1 MKTFDKKRDLKIF
14 TLYEHLEKH
23 NFIVV
28 DEKLRNDLNFLRGQL
43 KHFFDL
49 RFGISSKLFNP
60 ITPV

>member
-43 KHFFDL
+43 QHFL
-49 RFGISSKLFNP
+49 I
-60 ITPV
+60 

>member
-28 DEKLRNDLNFLRGQL
+28 DEKLQNDRNFLRGQL

-49 RFGISSKLFNP
+49 RFRISSKL
-60 ITPV
+60 